1 MPHIVI
7 ATDLTDEGRASFE
20 AGLALAK
27 DIGASITLVHALPV
41 QSTSFGLAGAPAP
54 GETPETLE
62 RGAIARAHRLSEEWL
77 AVARADGVEA
87 EGRVEVAD
95 AAVLILES
103 SADARMIVV
112 GSHQRS
118 GAARFFLGSVSQE
131 VLRRAK
137 CPVLVVP
144 NPRA

>member
-1 MPHIVI
+1 MHHIVI
-7 ATDLTDEGRASFE
+7 GTDLTDEGRSSFQ

-27 DIGASITLVHALPV
+27 DIGASVVLVHALPV
-41 QSTSFGLAGAPAP
+41 ESTSLGLAGNPAP
-54 GETPETLE
+54 GETPESRE
-62 RGAIARAHRLSEEWL
+62 RDAIAHARRLSEEWL

-87 EGRVEVAD
+87 KGRVEPAD
-95 AAVLILES
+95 AATLILES
-103 SADARMIVV
+103 SPDARMIVV

-144 NPRA
+144 NPRD